1 MYRNSYLFIIT
12 VGMLMGLIC
21 LPGRAVQAETLSLE
35 QIAQGL
41 QGTYEKT
48 ADFKARFVQ
57 EVTLASVNRKEREE
71 GTVYYK
77 PPQKMLW
84 DYTKP
89 KVKKL
94 IINPTKAYLYVPQDQ
109 AVYVQDTPKLFK
121 SQILVRLLDGL
132 GKVTEDFNLTFVNA
146 KEPTDEGGHYL
157 LYLTPKK
164 GDLGV
169 DRIQVTIHK
178 ADFTIIQCQFS
189 DVYGNRT
196 AVSFRNIVINSNLP
210 DKLFQFKPP
219 PKVEIYPMP

>member
-1 MYRNSYLFIIT
+1 MNRNSYLFIIT

-21 LPGRAVQAETLSLE
+21 LPGETVQAETISLE

-146 KEPTDEGGHYL
+146 KEPTDTGGHYL
-157 LYLTPKK
+157 LYLTPKR

-169 DRIQVTIHK
+169 DRIQVTVHK

-196 AVSFRNIVINSNLP
+196 VVSFRNIVINSNLP

>member
-12 VGMLMGLIC
+12 VGILMGLTC
-21 LPGRAVQAETLSLE
+21 LPGGAVQAESLSLE

-48 ADFKARFVQ
+48 TDFKARFVQ

-71 GTVYYK
+71 GAVYYK

-84 DYTKP
+84 EYTKP

-94 IINPTKAYLYVPQDQ
+94 IINPAKAYLYVPQDH

-132 GKVTEDFNLTFVNA
+132 GKVTEDFNLAFVNVN
-146 KEPTDEGGHYL
+146 EPTDEGGHYL
-157 LYLTPKK
+157 LSLTPKK

-169 DRIQVTIHK
+169 DRILVTVHK
-178 ADFTIIQCQFS
+178 DNFTIIQCQFS

>member
-1 MYRNSYLFIIT
+1 MGRNSYLFIIT

-21 LPGRAVQAETLSLE
+21 LPEGTVQAETLSRE

-41 QGTYEKT
+41 QRTYEKT

-77 PPQKMLW
+77 PPQRMLW

-109 AVYVQDTPKLFK
+109 AVYVQDTPKLLK

-132 GKVTEDFNLTFVNA
+132 GKVTEDFNLAFVKA
-146 KEPTDEGGHYL
+146 TEPTDAEGNYL

-164 GDLGV
+164 VDLGV
-169 DRIQVTIHK
+169 DRIQVTVHK
-178 ADFTIIQCQFS
+178 TDFTIIQCQFS

-196 AVSFRNIVINSNLP
+196 AVSFRNIVLNSNLP
-210 DKLFQFKPP
+210 DRLFQFKPP

>member
-1 MYRNSYLFIIT
+1 MYRNSYLFIIIIGII
-12 VGMLMGLIC
+12 VGLTCIAG
-21 LPGRAVQAETLSLE
+21 GTVQAESLSLE

-41 QGTYEKT
+41 QRTYEKT
-48 ADFKARFVQ
+48 TDFKARFIQ

-77 PPQKMLW
+77 PPQRMLW

-94 IINPTKAYLYVPQDQ
+94 IINPTKAYLYVPQDH
-109 AVYVQDTPKLFK
+109 AVYVQDTGKLFK
-121 SQILVRLLDGL
+121 SQVLVRLLNGL
-132 GKVTEDFNLTFVNA
+132 GKVTEDFNLAFANV
-146 KEPTDEGGHYL
+146 KEPTDEGGHYRL
-157 LYLTPKK
+157 SLTSKK

-169 DRIQVTIHK
+169 DRILVTVHK
-178 ADFTIIQCQFS
+178 DNFTIIQCQFS

-196 AVSFRNIVINSNLP
+196 AVSFLNIVINNNLP

>member
-1 MYRNSYLFIIT
+1 MYRNSYLFII
-12 VGMLMGLIC
+12 GIGIIMGLTC
-21 LPGRAVQAETLSLE
+21 LAGGTVQAESLSLE

-48 ADFKARFVQ
+48 TDFKARFIQ

-77 PPQKMLW
+77 PPQRMLW

-94 IINPTKAYLYVPQDQ
+94 IINPTKAYLYVPQDH
-109 AVYVQDTPKLFK
+109 AVYVQDTGKLFK
-121 SQILVRLLDGL
+121 SQVLVRLLNGL
-132 GKVTEDFNLTFVNA
+132 GKVTEDFNLAFANA
-146 KEPTDEGGHYL
+146 KEPTDEGGNYRL
-157 LYLTPKK
+157 SLTPKK

-169 DRIQVTIHK
+169 DMILVTVHK
-178 ADFTIIQCQFS
+178 DDFTIIQCQFS

-196 AVSFRNIVINSNLP
+196 AVSFLNIVINNNLP